1 MQKSSPKNTFLGTLA
16 AGTATL
22 TLALAAAL
30 APSSAQAQTYTKQ
43 QLQETYTA
51 YLSSEGFRPEL
62 TQSGNV
68 RFRRE
73 GRSFLI
79 YADENDPTYF
89 RMVMAFSAED
99 KSAQARLR
107 RLEGC
112 NTTSFEVKVIKCY
125 LDNDGDPTFSAEM
138 FLVVPGDFKT
148 ALTRLLRAMD
158 NGYEKYLKKVAEL
171 QR

>member
-1 MQKSSPKNTFLGTLA
+1 MQKTTMKKNILGALA
-16 AGTATL
+16 AGTATAAI
-22 TLALAAAL
+22 ALASAL
-30 APSSAQAQTYTKQ
+30 LPTGAQAQTYTKQ

-89 RMVMAFSAED
+89 RMVMAFSADD
-99 KSAQARLR
+99 KSAAARLR

-148 ALTRLLRAMD
+148 ALSRLLRAMD
-158 NGYEKYLKKVAEL
+158 NGYDKYLKKVAEL